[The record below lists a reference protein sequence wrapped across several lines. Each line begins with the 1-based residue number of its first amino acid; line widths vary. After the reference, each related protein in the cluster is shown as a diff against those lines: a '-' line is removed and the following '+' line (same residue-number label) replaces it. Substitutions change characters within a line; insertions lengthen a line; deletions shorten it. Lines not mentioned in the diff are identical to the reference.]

1 MNELDTML
9 NSFKPGLEEEER
21 YQMMENTGFY
31 KTAFPNSAFNARL
44 QSFSHRVKSAVPGGR
59 KSGDD
64 QLKSSA
70 SCTTKSKI

>member
-44 QSFSHRVKSAVPGGR
+44 
-59 KSGDD
+59 
-64 QLKSSA
+64 
-70 SCTTKSKI
+70 